1 MNGDSALN
9 DRYRSVGADGL
20 MSLGF
25 RLVRLASTTLAA
37 FLAGTILTTVLLAA
51 QRSGNPLHAAT
62 WILIGAALTA
72 LTRGYGLFVS
82 SHEDEGGGRYL
93 IGLARKIVEAWPI
106 VVASLP
112 TVVLLMLAAV
122 FHWPDDREEPGDRIT
137 IGYTTIALNLNV
149 LLLFFWGVVSA
160 RRSGL
165 SRPWTALVG
174 LANAV
179 LGLLV
184 ITVNLALKK

>member
-37 FLAGTILTTVLLAA
+37 FLAGTILNTVLLAA
-51 QRSGNPLHAAT
+51 QRSGNPLQAAT
-62 WILIGAALTA
+62 WILIGAALTM

-112 TVVLLMLAAV
+112 TVVLLALAAV
-122 FHWPDDREEPGDRIT
+122 STGP
-137 IGYTTIALNLNV
+137 TTGRNPAT
-149 LLLFFWGVVSA
+149 G
-160 RRSGL
+160 
-165 SRPWTALVG
+165 
-174 LANAV
+174 
-179 LGLLV
+179 
-184 ITVNLALKK
+184 